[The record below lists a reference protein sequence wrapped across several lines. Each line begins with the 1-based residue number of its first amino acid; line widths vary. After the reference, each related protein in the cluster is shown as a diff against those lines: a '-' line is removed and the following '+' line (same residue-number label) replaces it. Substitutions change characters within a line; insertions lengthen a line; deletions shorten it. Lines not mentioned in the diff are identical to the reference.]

1 MELKNVVRALRRHW
15 VVVLVLLVVVTA
27 AGSVLAYL
35 PPDRYQARAT
45 LLVQPNPEKAQINAQ
60 VIGIVVPSML
70 AKVESRAFR
79 ERALATVAA
88 DLRSAS
94 VKVTAADTSGSG
106 VLEVRASSTRPD
118 VVAPWATAMAKQL
131 IAEPIGQGF
140 VTIDLLD
147 EARPPNS
154 PYGPSRQPVVVS
166 SIFLAMILATLG
178 AIATAAYR
186 QRVDEV
192 DEIRSRFGT
201 TVLGEVPTFRGMTRD
216 KRGILGS
223 GEAPPAVVEAFQGLR
238 TNVEFLLS
246 GREIRSVAVVSAT
259 SGEGKSTISVALAW
273 ALASVGIEVTAVDA
287 DLRRPVLHKHFDGKL
302 TPGVSSVG
310 KFQLEAL
317 LQSTALPSL
326 TFLSAG
332 LPDRHP
338 AEILRANLPG
348 VLKSLTDR
356 NKTVVIDCP
365 PLVGLAETTFLTS
378 LASSVILV
386 VDRHA
391 HDLVDVERSL
401 AMLHDHGADVL
412 GVVINR
418 TRRKLPK
425 SDYYDATVRRDAVR
439 PELRSR
445 QPEPRRP
452 GQPASGQPA
461 SRRPETR
468 QPEPRRP
475 ETRQPETKPPET
487 RQPETK
493 PPETKPP
500 ETSGVEPAP
509 QVSGA
514 NSTDLD

>member
-27 AGSVLAYL
+27 VGSLLAYL

-45 LLVQPNPEKAQINAQ
+45 LLVQPNPDKAQINPQ

-70 AKVESRAFR
+70 AKIESKAFR
-79 ERALATVAA
+79 ERALANVAA
-88 DLRSAS
+88 DLRSTK
-94 VKVTAADTSGSG
+94 VKVTGADTSGSG

-118 VVAPWATAMAKQL
+118 VVAPWATAIAKQL

-147 EARPPNS
+147 EAQAPTT
-154 PYGPSRQPVVVS
+154 PYGPSRQPVVIS
-166 SIFLAMILATLG
+166 SAFLAMIIATLG

-201 TVLGEVPTFRGMTRD
+201 TVLGEVPTFRGLGRER
-216 KRGILGS
+216 RGMLG
-223 GEAPPAVVEAFQGLR
+223 GRETPPAVVEALQGLR

-246 GREIRSVAVVSAT
+246 GREVRSVAVVSAT

-310 KFQLEAL
+310 KFQIEAL

-326 TFLSAG
+326 TYMSAG

-348 VLKSLTDR
+348 VLKALTDR
-356 NKTVVIDCP
+356 DKTVVIDCP

-378 LASSVILV
+378 LAGSVILV
-386 VDRHA
+386 VDRQT
-391 HDLVDVERSL
+391 HDLVDVERAI
-401 AMLHDHGADVL
+401 AMLHDHGADIL

-425 SDYYDATVRRDAVR
+425 SDYYDATVRRGESRLQPPPRSPKERFGSEAARSEAARIEPLRQVPAQPAQR
-439 PELRSR
+439 PER
-445 QPEPRRP
+445 PEP
-452 GQPASGQPA
+452 A
-461 SRRPETR
+461 
-468 QPEPRRP
+468 
-475 ETRQPETKPPET
+475 
-487 RQPETK
+487 
-493 PPETKPP
+493 
-500 ETSGVEPAP
+500 AP
-509 QVSGA
+509 HVSGA
-514 NSTDLD
+514 SSTDLDR